1 MGFALLT
8 HTGGGLGSAGGASA
22 AIDTSG
28 ADFLIAAV
36 IYDSR
41 TTPTF
46 TDNKGNTWTAGFAQT
61 NLSNASCQ
69 PYWCN
74 PTSKGT
80 GHTVSCGGPTSQ
92 FSSVYFAAF
101 SGALQGTPKD
111 QAISNVGI
119 ASSTCQPGSIT
130 PTENNELVI
139 CICGFNIAGN
149 PSISGGGMILLD
161 KNGLSAGAFY
171 GGGLAYVVQ
180 TAAAAINPTWT
191 FGGAAV
197 SAAESVS
204 FKSLRLAQQ
213 YGLPGDAAGGG
224 SGQRGIAL

>member
-1 MGFALLT
+1 MAFTLLT
-8 HTGGGLGSAGGASA
+8 HTGGGLGSAGGTSA

-28 ADFLIAAV
+28 ADFLVAAV

-41 TTPTF
+41 ATPTF
-46 TDNKGNTWTAGFAQT
+46 TDSKGNTWTAGFAQT
-61 NLSNASCQ
+61 NISNASCQ

-80 GHTVSCGGPTSQ
+80 GHTVACGGPSSQ

-111 QAISNVGI
+111 QAISNVDT
-119 ASSTCQPGSIT
+119 SSTCQPGSLT

-139 CICGFNIAGN
+139 CICAFGVVGN
-149 PSISGGGMILLD
+149 PSIAGGGMILLD

-180 TAAAAINPTWT
+180 SAAAAINPTWT
-191 FGGAAV
+191 FPGPSA

-204 FKSLRLAQQ
+204 FKSPAAQQ
-213 YGLPGDAAGGG
+213 YGLPGTAAAAGT
-224 SGQRGIAL
+224 GQKGYAV